1 MEEVVNVDLLC
12 DEDSGLPALS
22 PLFFLS
28 SADGDTAAGPG
39 IRIGSTDGDG
49 FSGEKAKTSYLDS
62 DSRTISDLMIFLT
75 SNKMYLWLKM
85 FIY

>member
-1 MEEVVNVDLLC
+1 MEEVVNVDLFC
-12 DEDSGLPALS
+12 DGDSGLPTALS

-28 SADGDTAAGPG
+28 SADVDKGATGTG

-62 DSRTISDLMIFLT
+62 DSRTISDLIIF
-75 SNKMYLWLKM
+75 
-85 FIY
+85 